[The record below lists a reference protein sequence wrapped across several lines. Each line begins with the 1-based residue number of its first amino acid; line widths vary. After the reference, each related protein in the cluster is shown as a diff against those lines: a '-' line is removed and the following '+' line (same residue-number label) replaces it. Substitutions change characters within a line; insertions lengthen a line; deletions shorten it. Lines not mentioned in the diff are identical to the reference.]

1 MEVIVDTSFL
11 IGLWRE
17 PRQGKEILWIRRNP
31 EKVLLLLWIVKA
43 EFLRGARIVRHDTT
57 QIEEFL
63 GRFVTVWPT
72 EKTIQIYAAQFA
84 LLRKNNRQIGS
95 FDLWIA
101 AAALE
106 HGKSLLTHNQKE
118 FQRIPRL
125 VLEPLD
131 D

>member
-17 PRQGKEILWIRRNP
+17 PRQGREILWIKRNP
-31 EKVLLLLWIVKA
+31 GKVLLLLWIVKA

-57 QIEEFL
+57 QIEQFL
-63 GRFVTVWPT
+63 GRFITVWPT
-72 EKTIQIYAAQFA
+72 EKTIQIYAEQFA
-84 LLRKNNRQIGS
+84 QLRKKNQQIGP

-101 AAALE
+101 ASALE

-118 FQRIPRL
+118 FQRVPGL
-125 VLEPLD
+125 LLESLGE
-131 D
+131 